1 MQPFHNRGKIGV
13 RADSVIGLDGV
24 GVKGANMG
32 KTSEHLLSCSQW
44 GAGNAFFFKIGKSFE
59 GWAEGMVAKICDN
72 IFSIQKMK
80 FRLAL
85 MASGELCWLVGR

>member
-1 MQPFHNRGKIGV
+1 M
-13 RADSVIGLDGV
+13 GLDVV

-44 GAGNAFFFKIGKSFE
+44 SDPGGLDVVIHFRSSKLPGKSFE
-59 GWAEGMVAKICDN
+59 VQAEGMVAKICDN

-80 FRLAL
+80 CRLAL
-85 MASGELCWLVGR
+85 MVSGELCWQVGT